1 MGVGVLRT
9 VSYLFHMTNKSKG
22 WLLVA
27 LPWIGMIFVF
37 VSFYIRAVLAR
48 VVLSQGGDVMV
59 VQTVFRA
66 VNVVLGFVGILS
78 VLGVPVGLVAGIIVM
93 TTTEKSKPPS
103 V

>member
-1 MGVGVLRT
+1 
-9 VSYLFHMTNKSKG
+9 MTNKSKG

-27 LPWIGMIFVF
+27 LPWIGLIFVF
-37 VSFYIRAVLAR
+37 VSFYIMAVLAR
-48 VVLSQGGDVMV
+48 VAFSQGGDVTAVQPV
-59 VQTVFRA
+59 VRA

-78 VLGVPVGLVAGIIVM
+78 VLGMPVGLVAGIIVM